1 MKILK
6 ISLGFF
12 LILII
17 ALVIWVKPYFDF
29 IYKTVKISPIR
40 ALITSSSL
48 NIYNNQVNILVL
60 GIAGLQYEGPDLSDS
75 IILANYDFGKNKL
88 TTVSLPRDVWSDTLR
103 DKINSAYAYGE
114 AKSPNGGGIKL
125 AKAEIAAVVGQP
137 VQYAAVIDFDN
148 FVNFIDTIAG
158 VDVNVAKSFTDD
170 EFPITGKADD
180 LCGGDP
186 KYACRYETISF
197 QKGLQHMNGITAL
210 KFVRSR
216 HSQGE
221 EGSDFA
227 RSARQQLVIDALK
240 NKMITIVKSLDLN
253 KFKKIYAAFDRSV
266 IRDITNQQISV
277 IARNIL
283 FRKKLIQTRT
293 QLMQDFFIVPNVLD
307 YDGKYVLIPAND
319 DYSTVH
325 DYISCYLDKIDPKS
339 CEDIKK
345 TLSR

>member
-1 MKILK
+1 MLA
-6 ISLGFF
+6 
-12 LILII
+12 II
-17 ALVIWVKPYFDF
+17 IWIKPYLDF
-29 IYKTVKISPIR
+29 IYKTVKISPIKT
-40 ALITSSSL
+40 LFTSSSL
-48 NIYNNQVNILVL
+48 NKYNNQVNIIVL

-114 AKSPNGGGIKL
+114 TKSPNGGGIKL
-125 AKAEIAAVVGQP
+125 AKAEIAAIVGQP
-137 VQYAAVIDFDN
+137 VQYAAVIDFDH
-148 FVNFIDTIAG
+148 FVNFIEVIG
-158 VDVNVAKSFTDD
+158 GIDVNVTKSFTDD
-170 EFPITGKADD
+170 EFPIPGKADD
-180 LCGGDP
+180 LCKGDP

-197 QKGLQHMNGITAL
+197 QKGRQHMNGITAL

-240 NKMITIVKSLDLN
+240 DKMIAIVKSLDLN

-277 IARNIL
+277 IAKNIL
-283 FRKKLIQTRT
+283 FKKKLIQTRT
-293 QLMQDFFIVPNVLD
+293 QLTQDFFIVPNVLN
-307 YDGKYVLIPAND
+307 YDGKYVLVPTDNN
-319 DYSTVH
+319 YSIVYN
-325 DYISCYLDKIDPKS
+325 YISCYIDKIDPSQCNKL
-339 CEDIKK
+339 IP
-345 TLSR
+345 RQPPQ